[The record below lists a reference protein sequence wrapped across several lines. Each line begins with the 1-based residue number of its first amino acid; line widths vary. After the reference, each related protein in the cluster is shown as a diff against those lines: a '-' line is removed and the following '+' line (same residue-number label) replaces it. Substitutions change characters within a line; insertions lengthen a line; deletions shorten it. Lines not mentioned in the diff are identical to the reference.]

1 MRSAPRLFLGKAIT
15 SRIESHCPMSMTSI
29 RQPKK
34 DSISTKYR
42 RQKFGDT
49 WVTVYDVEKDGK
61 KMMLTNKGME
71 ICIDVDVT
79 LKEVKDWT
87 KDDILH
93 NWIEVGRP
101 CTLIHGFRYKGAS
114 AHLINQSEALK
125 RIKTHSFGV
134 GYYSMEWTVFNGM
147 AVLQFAEY
155 SESDML

>member
-1 MRSAPRLFLGKAIT
+1 M
-15 SRIESHCPMSMTSI
+15 
-29 RQPKK
+29 
-34 DSISTKYR
+34 
-42 RQKFGDT
+42 
-49 WVTVYDVEKDGK
+49 
-61 KMMLTNKGME
+61 
-71 ICIDVDVT
+71 DVT

-93 NWIEVGRP
+93 KWIEAGRP

-114 AHLINQSEALK
+114 AHLINQDEALK